1 MYRKIFYL
9 IGLFFIVTSCT
20 SQSTNNEIA
29 DGEIKGNTI
38 TLSGN
43 IGYPQDGLI
52 LVEEITLDG
61 KLNPKD
67 TITLN
72 DDYTYSKQVVI
83 EQAGIYR
90 INYYDKQFVN
100 VILDKDNVEIR
111 VDGNSRNG
119 FVEISGSK
127 DHKMLDEFQALMN
140 DFQKSEKIQALNT
153 RFVKARESADG
164 AAMKTIQEEYLVLE
178 NKNIQNLIEKIDS
191 MGTSLAVLQVINSI
205 DKNTNFEIYQKVAD
219 KFINEGKENN
229 PFARD
234 FIDEVNLLK
243 KLAIGNLA
251 PDIVL
256 PNPEGEI
263 VKLSSLRGKYVLV
276 DFWAKWC
283 KPCRA
288 ENPNVVRAYHKFKD
302 KGFEIYGVSL
312 DRKKEDWVQAIEQD
326 GLTWTHVSDL
336 KFWQSEAAVL
346 YNVKS
351 IPFSLL
357 IDKEGKII
365 AKNLRGEALHTKLA
379 EVLGQ

>member
-1 MYRKIFYL
+1 MYKKTIYL
-9 IGLFFIVTSCT
+9 VGLFFIATSCI
-20 SQSTNNEIA
+20 SQSANDDELNN
-29 DGEIKGNTI
+29 NSI

-43 IGYPQDGLI
+43 IGFPQDGLI
-52 LVEEITLDG
+52 LIEEITLDG
-61 KLNPKD
+61 KLKPKD
-67 TITLN
+67 TIVLN
-72 DDYTYSKQVVI
+72 DDYTYSKQVVV

-90 INYYDKQFVN
+90 INYYGKQFVN
-100 VILDKDNVEIR
+100 VILDKDDVVIR

-119 FVEISGSK
+119 FVEISGSR
-127 DHKMLDEFQALMN
+127 DHKMLDEYQALMN
-140 DFQKSEKIQALNT
+140 NFQTSEEVQALNA
-153 RFVKARESADG
+153 RFIKARDAGDEIAI
-164 AAMKTIQEEYLVLE
+164 KEIQGEYQVLE
-178 NKNIQNLIEKIDS
+178 TKNIQKLIEKIDL

-205 DKNTNFEIYQKVAD
+205 DKNSNFDIYQKVAD
-219 KFINEGKENN
+219 KFIEEGKENN
-229 PFARD
+229 PFARG
-234 FIDEVNLLK
+234 FIDEVNSLK
-243 KLAIGNLA
+243 KLAIGSMA

-256 PNPEGEI
+256 PNPDGEI

-288 ENPNVVRAYHKFKD
+288 ENPNVVKAYHKFKD

-312 DRKKEDWVQAIEQD
+312 DRKKEDWVQAIKQD

-336 KFWQSEAAVL
+336 KFWQSEAAAL

-357 IDKEGKII
+357 IDKEGRII
-365 AKNLRGEALHTKLA
+365 AKNLRGQALHTKLA

>member
-1 MYRKIFYL
+1 MYKKTIYL
-9 IGLFFIVTSCT
+9 VGLFFIATSCI
-20 SQSTNNEIA
+20 SQSANDDELNN
-29 DGEIKGNTI
+29 NSI

-43 IGYPQDGLI
+43 IGFPQDGLI
-52 LVEEITLDG
+52 LIEEITLDG
-61 KLNPKD
+61 KLKPKD
-67 TITLN
+67 TIVLN
-72 DDYTYSKQVVI
+72 DDYTYSKQVVV

-90 INYYDKQFVN
+90 INYYGKQFVN
-100 VILDKDNVEIR
+100 VILDKDDVVIR

-119 FVEISGSK
+119 FVEISGSR
-127 DHKMLDEFQALMN
+127 DHKMLDEYQALMN
-140 DFQKSEKIQALNT
+140 NFQTSEEVQALNA
-153 RFVKARESADG
+153 RFIKARDAGDEIAIK
-164 AAMKTIQEEYLVLE
+164 AIQGEYQVLE
-178 NKNIQNLIEKIDS
+178 AKNIQKLIEKIDL

-205 DKNTNFEIYQKVAD
+205 DKNSNFDIYQKVAD
-219 KFINEGKENN
+219 KFIEEGKENN
-229 PFARD
+229 PFARG
-234 FIDEVNLLK
+234 FIDEVNSLK
-243 KLAIGNLA
+243 KLAIGSMA

-256 PNPEGEI
+256 PNPDGEI

-288 ENPNVVRAYHKFKD
+288 ENPNVVKAYHKFKD

-312 DRKKEDWVQAIEQD
+312 DRKKEDWVQAIKQD

-336 KFWQSEAAVL
+336 KFWQSEAAAL

-357 IDKEGKII
+357 IDKEGRII
-365 AKNLRGEALHTKLA
+365 AKNLRGQALHTKLA

>member
-1 MYRKIFYL
+1 MYKKTIYL
-9 IGLFFIVTSCT
+9 VGLFFIATSCI
-20 SQSTNNEIA
+20 SQSANDDELNN
-29 DGEIKGNTI
+29 NSI

-43 IGYPQDGLI
+43 IGFPQDGLI
-52 LVEEITLDG
+52 LIEEITLDG
-61 KLNPKD
+61 KLKPKD
-67 TITLN
+67 TIVLN
-72 DDYTYSKQVVI
+72 DDYTYSKQVVV

-90 INYYDKQFVN
+90 INYYGKQFVN
-100 VILDKDNVEIR
+100 VILDKDDVVIR

-119 FVEISGSK
+119 FVEISGSR
-127 DHKMLDEFQALMN
+127 DHKMLDEYQTLMN
-140 DFQKSEKIQALNT
+140 NFQTSEEVQALNA
-153 RFVKARESADG
+153 RFIKARDAGDEIAI
-164 AAMKTIQEEYLVLE
+164 KEIQGEYQVLE
-178 NKNIQNLIEKIDS
+178 TKNIQKLIEKIDL

-205 DKNTNFEIYQKVAD
+205 DKNSNFDIYQKVAD
-219 KFINEGKENN
+219 KFIEEGKENN
-229 PFARD
+229 PFARG
-234 FIDEVNLLK
+234 FIDEVNSLK
-243 KLAIGNLA
+243 KLAIGSMA

-256 PNPEGEI
+256 PNPDGEI

-288 ENPNVVRAYHKFKD
+288 ENPNVVKAYHKFKD

-312 DRKKEDWVQAIEQD
+312 DRKKEDWVQAIKQD

-336 KFWQSEAAVL
+336 KFWQSEAAAL

-357 IDKEGKII
+357 IDKEGRII
-365 AKNLRGEALHTKLA
+365 AKNLRGQALHTKLA